1 MAAFFGGRRGQV
13 AREAVER
20 AYQYTGPE
28 VHGKE
33 KKYKNMIKEMYLG
46 EQLAKEKLETSLRE
60 NWQLGQFSNKQD
72 RIW

>member
-1 MAAFFGGRRGQV
+1 
-13 AREAVER
+13 
-20 AYQYTGPE
+20 
-28 VHGKE
+28 
-33 KKYKNMIKEMYLG
+33 MIKEMYLG

>member
-1 MAAFFGGRRGQV
+1 MGEERPSCTRG
-13 AREAVER
+13 AVER

-33 KKYKNMIKEMYLG
+33 KDYKNMIKEMYLG

>member
-33 KKYKNMIKEMYLG
+33 KEYKKMIKEMYLG
-46 EQLAKEKLETSLRE
+46 EQLAKEKLETS
-60 NWQLGQFSNKQD
+60 D
-72 RIW
+72 